1 MKKVQDKNVRNKKN
15 NLRNKKSLKSF
26 LRGQLSMKQIKAT
39 FLEGERRRESNFHKV
54 Y

>member
-15 NLRNKKSLKSF
+15 RNKKSLKSF